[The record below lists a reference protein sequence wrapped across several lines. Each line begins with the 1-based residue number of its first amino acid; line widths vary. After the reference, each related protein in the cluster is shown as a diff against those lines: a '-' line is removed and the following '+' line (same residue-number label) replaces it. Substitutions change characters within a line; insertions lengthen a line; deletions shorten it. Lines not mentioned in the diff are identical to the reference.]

1 MVVRF
6 EADALIAPPTTSHR
20 SADNLSD
27 ALAGLSLACQTL
39 SPPGTPASTSPD
51 NHLPDATITIV
62 RGGTQVPQSSVLEIS
77 TRSTKGA
84 QRHNWEETYT
94 QLFLSQTPLHCLA
107 IHEHGQF
114 KTVTT
119 RPLNSPEFQSIADRG
134 SVQRNF
140 KQLIHLLQ
148 EIQALIAEHGHR
160 GRLSLVCRDGKLE
173 AFECSDGNDVGCLP
187 DSELV
192 QFGL

>member
-6 EADALIAPPTTSHR
+6 EADALIAPPSTSSG
-20 SADNLSD
+20 SADDLSD
-27 ALAGLSLACQTL
+27 TLACLSLACQTL
-39 SPPGTPASTSPD
+39 LPPGMPVSTSLD
-51 NHLPDATITIV
+51 NPLPDATITIIH
-62 RGGTQVPQSSVLEIS
+62 GGTQVPQSSVLEIS

-107 IHEHGQF
+107 IHERGQF
-114 KTVTT
+114 KSVTT